1 MKFQNYSILIFALG
15 LFYSCTNPFAPKLD
29 TALGDNGSIISSQ
42 KTIAGLFQNFQY
54 SYTFQ
59 DTTIYGGLLN
69 SNYSFIYRDY
79 DLSVDVSWGRD
90 DDMRVTDGLF
100 QNSQRLDLIW
110 NNIVSMTED
119 STNIIRSFNLMIT
132 FNPTDIIQVD
142 GRVNLDLEKND
153 KGVWKIVNWIDES
166 NF

>member
-1 MKFQNYSILIFALG
+1 MLGSLIF
-15 LFYSCTNPFAPKLD
+15 FQSCINPFAPKLD
-29 TALGDNGSIISSQ
+29 TNLGSDGSLITPQ
-42 KTIAGLFQNFQY
+42 KSIAGLFQNFQY
-54 SYTFQ
+54 SYTFK
-59 DTTIYGGLLN
+59 DTTIYGGLIN

-90 DDMRVTDGLF
+90 EDMRVTYGLF

-110 NNIVSMTED
+110 NNIVSMTAD
-119 STNIIRSFNLMIT
+119 SSNIIRSFNLTIT

-142 GRVNLDLEKND
+142 GRVNLELEKNN

>member
-1 MKFQNYSILIFALG
+1 MKLVNFLILIVALG
-15 LFYSCTNPFAPKLD
+15 ILYSCTNPFAPKLD
-29 TALGDNGSIISSQ
+29 TELGADGSLISPQ
-42 KTIAGLFQNFQY
+42 KTIEGLFQNFQY
-54 SYTFQ
+54 SYTFK
-59 DTTIYGGLLN
+59 DTTIYGGLIN
-69 SNYSFIYRDY
+69 SDYSFIYRDY
-79 DLSVDVSWGRD
+79 DLSIDVSWGRD
-90 DDMRVTDGLF
+90 DDMRVTYGLF

-119 STNIIRSFNLMIT
+119 STNIIRSFNLTIT
-132 FNPTDIIQVD
+132 FNPTDIIHID

>member
-1 MKFQNYSILIFALG
+1 MILISLQG
-15 LFYSCTNPFAPKLD
+15 CVNLFAPKLD
-29 TALGDNGSIISSQ
+29 TDLGNSGSIISAQ
-42 KTIAGLFQNFQY
+42 KSIDGLFQNFKQ
-54 SYTFQ
+54 SYTFK
-59 DTTIYGGLLN
+59 DTTIYGGLLT
-69 SNYSFIYRDY
+69 SDYSFIYRDY

-90 DDMRVTDGLF
+90 EDMNVTNGLF

-119 STNIIRSFNLMIT
+119 STNIIRSFNLTIT
-132 FNPTDIIQVD
+132 FNPTDIIYID

-153 KGVWKIVNWIDES
+153 KGVWKIVNWVDES

>member
-1 MKFQNYSILIFALG
+1 MFK
-15 LFYSCTNPFAPKLD
+15 
-29 TALGDNGSIISSQ
+29 
-42 KTIAGLFQNFQY
+42 
-54 SYTFQ
+54 
-59 DTTIYGGLLN
+59 DTTIYGGLIN

-90 DDMRVTDGLF
+90 DDMRVTYGLF

-110 NNIVSMTED
+110 NNIVSMAED
-119 STNIIRSFNLMIT
+119 STNIIRSFNLTIT
-132 FNPTDIIQVD
+132 FNPTDIINVD

>member
-1 MKFQNYSILIFALG
+1 MKYYSILLLVAVQF
-15 LFYSCTNPFAPKLD
+15 FSCTNPFAPKLD
-29 TALGDNGSIISSQ
+29 TALGNDGSLISPQ
-42 KTIAGLFQNFQY
+42 KSIEGLFQNFQY

-79 DLSVDVSWGRD
+79 DLSVDISWGRD

-100 QNSQRLDLIW
+100 NNSQRLDLIW

-119 STNIIRSFNLMIT
+119 STNIIRSFNLTIT
-132 FNPTDIIQVD
+132 FNPTDIIHVD

>member
-1 MKFQNYSILIFALG
+1 MKLLILLTILISLQG
-15 LFYSCTNPFAPKLD
+15 CVNPFAPKLD
-29 TALGDNGSIISSQ
+29 TDLGNSGSIISPQ
-42 KTIAGLFQNFQY
+42 KSIEGLFQNFKQ

-59 DTTIYGGLLN
+59 DTTIYGRLLT
-69 SNYSFIYRDY
+69 SDYSFIYRDY

-90 DDMRVTDGLF
+90 EDMNVTNGLF

-119 STNIIRSFNLMIT
+119 STNIIRSFNLTIT
-132 FNPTDIIQVD
+132 FNPTDIIYID
-142 GRVNLDLEKND
+142 GRVNLDIEKND
-153 KGVWKIVNWIDES
+153 KGVWKIVNWVDES

>member
-1 MKFQNYSILIFALG
+1 MKLFLFLILFVGAVFFQ
-15 LFYSCTNPFAPKLD
+15 SCVNPFAPRLD
-29 TALGDNGSIISSQ
+29 TELGDDGSLISPQ

-54 SYTFQ
+54 SYTFK
-59 DTTIYGGLLN
+59 DTTIYGGLIK
-69 SNYSFIYRDY
+69 SDYSFIYRDY

-90 DDMRVTDGLF
+90 EDMRVTNGLF
-100 QNSQRLDLIW
+100 ENSQRLDLIW
-110 NNIVSMTED
+110 NNIVSITED
-119 STNIIRSFNLMIT
+119 STNIIRSFNLVIT

-142 GRVNLDLEKND
+142 GRVNLELEKNN